1 MVLKLCLCSRR
12 NISPG
17 NPEGADQPRKDGL
30 KTNTVDQ
37 RTDIDQDFEEVG
49 MKDI

>member
-1 MVLKLCLCSRR
+1 MVLELCLCSSH
-12 NISPG
+12 NSPG
-17 NPEGADQPRKDGL
+17 NPEGTDQPRKDGL